1 MRRLDIDFLESYD
14 DESLLEELRRIAFAG
29 GRDTVT
35 KAEIESIGRAS
46 YELFWKR
53 FGSLRR
59 ALQLAGLSPGPFT
72 KATEEELLSLLV
84 DLWER
89 VLEEEGRTPQRRDL
103 KTYNCAVSGDTYTR
117 RFGSWTKALTRAARS
132 VTAASPADDDSPV
145 PGRTEPRTREAISI
159 RKRFFVMKRDS
170 FACVLCGASG
180 HGVRL
185 EVDHKVP
192 FAVGG
197 GDDLRNLQTLC
208 FGCNRGKRDSLESR
222 R

>member
-1 MRRLDIDFLESYD
+1 
-14 DESLLEELRRIAFAG
+14 
-29 GRDTVT
+29 
-35 KAEIESIGRAS
+35 
-46 YELFWKR
+46 
-53 FGSLRR
+53 
-59 ALQLAGLSPGPFT
+59 
-72 KATEEELLSLLV
+72 
-84 DLWER
+84 
-89 VLEEEGRTPQRRDL
+89 
-103 KTYNCAVSGDTYTR
+103 
-117 RFGSWTKALTRAARS
+117 
-132 VTAASPADDDSPV
+132 
-145 PGRTEPRTREAISI
+145 
-159 RKRFFVMKRDS
+159 MKRDS